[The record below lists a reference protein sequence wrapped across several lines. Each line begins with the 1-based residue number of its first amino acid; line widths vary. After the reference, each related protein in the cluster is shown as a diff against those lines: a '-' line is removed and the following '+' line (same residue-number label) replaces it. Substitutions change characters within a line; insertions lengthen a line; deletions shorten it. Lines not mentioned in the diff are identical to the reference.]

1 VSSARSRRR
10 KVSKGFVVVT
20 HTRGIRLARDAV
32 VAHAR
37 ARSIAMS
44 SLCAFASTAPRV
56 SPASSR
62 VGARNASRARS
73 APSRVV
79 ILARGK
85 RDVRARASTG
95 DASENPGAQLKAP
108 SAPESPR
115 GQQLAYILRTS
126 PHMFDAAV
134 DAQLDAL
141 GDEIENERGVDDLSD
156 DAKKEQLVLF
166 KRIADVR
173 ALERRNG
180 LEDIMYTSIIQKF
193 LNVGVDML
201 PPLDET
207 TTLRGVDLNRLTDG
221 VHSKEALDMVREHL
235 MAVLGGAGENAYSS
249 QLVRMSK
256 LQAAQVYAA
265 SIMFGYFITRADRRF
280 QLDRAAGTLPL
291 DPLES
296 AKALE
301 RLFNSASAMDSMDEA
316 DAAPENFGG
325 ADFDLFSDAAPA
337 TDGGAGGSASLK
349 QYIQNFDQSTLAATA
364 RIVSMEGVQVAERQT
379 GALFGSI
386 EELQREMQNAVG
398 GNAATPEEL
407 MNAVND
413 AVSQKKV
420 QTLTLAYASQR
431 RLVLEAVAFGA
442 FLRQSETYIDG
453 YNPKLLT
460 PTPRGSTGPP
470 GASLP
475 NPDNDDDDDDGGS
488 RVA

>member
-1 VSSARSRRR
+1 M
-10 KVSKGFVVVT
+10 G
-20 HTRGIRLARDAV
+20 
-32 VAHAR
+32 
-37 ARSIAMS
+37 
-44 SLCAFASTAPRV
+44 
-56 SPASSR
+56 
-62 VGARNASRARS
+62 
-73 APSRVV
+73 
-79 ILARGK
+79 
-85 RDVRARASTG
+85 
-95 DASENPGAQLKAP
+95 
-108 SAPESPR
+108 
-115 GQQLAYILRTS
+115 
-126 PHMFDAAV
+126 
-134 DAQLDAL
+134 
-141 GDEIENERGVDDLSD
+141 
-156 DAKKEQLVLF
+156 LVLF
-166 KRIADVR
+166 KRIAAVR

-180 LEDIMYTSIIQKF
+180 VEDIMYTSIIQKF
-193 LNVGVDML
+193 LGVGVDML

-221 VHSKEALDMVREHL
+221 VHSREALDMVREHL

-249 QLVRMSK
+249 QLMRMSK

-265 SIMFGYFITRADRRF
+265 SIMFGYFLTRADRRF

-296 AKALE
+296 ANALE

-325 ADFDLFSDAAPA
+325 ADFDLFSDSPS
-337 TDGGAGGSASLK
+337 G
-349 QYIQNFDQSTLAATA
+349 ATA

-386 EELQREMQNAVG
+386 EELQREMQNAVS

-407 MNAVND
+407 MSAVND
-413 AVSQKKV
+413 AVAQKKV

-460 PTPRGSTGPP
+460 PTPR
-470 GASLP
+470 ASLP
-475 NPDNDDDDDDGGS
+475 NSSSDDDDDGGS

>member
-1 VSSARSRRR
+1 
-10 KVSKGFVVVT
+10 
-20 HTRGIRLARDAV
+20 
-32 VAHAR
+32 
-37 ARSIAMS
+37 
-44 SLCAFASTAPRV
+44 
-56 SPASSR
+56 
-62 VGARNASRARS
+62 
-73 APSRVV
+73 
-79 ILARGK
+79 
-85 RDVRARASTG
+85 
-95 DASENPGAQLKAP
+95 
-108 SAPESPR
+108 
-115 GQQLAYILRTS
+115 
-126 PHMFDAAV
+126 
-134 DAQLDAL
+134 
-141 GDEIENERGVDDLSD
+141 
-156 DAKKEQLVLF
+156 
-166 KRIADVR
+166 
-173 ALERRNG
+173 
-180 LEDIMYTSIIQKF
+180 MYTSIIQKF
-193 LNVGVDML
+193 LGVGVDML

-221 VHSKEALDMVREHL
+221 VHSREALDMVREHL

-265 SIMFGYFITRADRRF
+265 SIMFGYFLTRADRRF

-296 AKALE
+296 ANALE

-325 ADFDLFSDAAPA
+325 ADFDLFSDSPSGAAS
-337 TDGGAGGSASLK
+337 GGSASLK

-386 EELQREMQNAVG
+386 EELQREMQNAVSG
-398 GNAATPEEL
+398 DAATPEEL
-407 MNAVND
+407 MSAVND
-413 AVSQKKV
+413 AVAQKKV

-442 FLRQSETYIDG
+442 FLRQSETYIDE

-460 PTPRGSTGPP
+460 PTPR
-470 GASLP
+470 ASLP
-475 NPDNDDDDDDGGS
+475 NSSSDDDDDGGS

>member
-1 VSSARSRRR
+1 M
-10 KVSKGFVVVT
+10 G
-20 HTRGIRLARDAV
+20 
-32 VAHAR
+32 
-37 ARSIAMS
+37 
-44 SLCAFASTAPRV
+44 
-56 SPASSR
+56 
-62 VGARNASRARS
+62 
-73 APSRVV
+73 
-79 ILARGK
+79 
-85 RDVRARASTG
+85 
-95 DASENPGAQLKAP
+95 LKAP
-108 SAPESPR
+108 SVPESPR
-115 GQQLAYILRTS
+115 GQQLAYILRTA
-126 PHMFDAAV
+126 PEMFESAV

-141 GDEIENERGVDDLSD
+141 GDEIEREVEPEEASD
-156 DAKKEQLVLF
+156 DVKKDQLVLF

-180 LEDIMYTSIIQKF
+180 VEDIMYTSIIQKF
-193 LNVGVDML
+193 LGVGVDML

-207 TTLRGVDLNRLTDG
+207 TTLRGVDLNRLTEG
-221 VHSKEALDMVREHL
+221 VHSREALDMVREHL

-265 SIMFGYFITRADRRF
+265 SIMFGYFLTRADRRF

-296 AKALE
+296 ANALE

-325 ADFDLFSDAAPA
+325 ADFDLFSDAP
-337 TDGGAGGSASLK
+337 GGAASGGSASLK

-386 EELQREMQNAVG
+386 EELQREMQNAVSG
-398 GNAATPEEL
+398 DAATPEEL
-407 MNAVND
+407 MSAVND
-413 AVSQKKV
+413 AVAQKKV

-460 PTPRGSTGPP
+460 PTPR
-470 GASLP
+470 ASLP
-475 NPDNDDDDDDGGS
+475 NSSSDDDYDGGS

>member
-1 VSSARSRRR
+1 
-10 KVSKGFVVVT
+10 
-20 HTRGIRLARDAV
+20 
-32 VAHAR
+32 
-37 ARSIAMS
+37 MS
-44 SLCAFASTAPRV
+44 SSRALASTAPRV

-62 VGARNASRARS
+62 VGARHASRARS
-73 APSRVV
+73 APAR

-85 RDVRARASTG
+85 RVFLARASTG
-95 DASENPGAQLKAP
+95 DASENPGAGLKAP

-126 PHMFDAAV
+126 PQMFDAAV

-141 GDEIENERGVDDLSD
+141 GDEIENERTVDDLSD

-235 MAVLGGAGENAYSS
+235 MAVLGGAGENAYSA

-265 SIMFGYFITRADRRF
+265 SLMFGYFITRADRRF

-291 DPLES
+291 DPMES

-325 ADFDLFSDAAPA
+325 ADFDLFSDAPPNS
-337 TDGGAGGSASLK
+337 GAGGSASLK

-398 GNAATPEEL
+398 ANAATPEEL
-407 MNAVND
+407 MNAVSD

-475 NPDNDDDDDDGGS
+475 NPEDDDDDDDGGS

>member
-1 VSSARSRRR
+1 M
-10 KVSKGFVVVT
+10 
-20 HTRGIRLARDAV
+20 
-32 VAHAR
+32 
-37 ARSIAMS
+37 AMS
-44 SLCAFASTAPRV
+44 SLCAPASTAVRV
-56 SPASSR
+56 APASSR
-62 VGARNASRARS
+62 RATSSSSRPRS
-73 APSRVV
+73 APFIV
-79 ILARGK
+79 ARGH
-85 RDVRARASTG
+85 RRILARASTG

-156 DAKKEQLVLF
+156 DAKKNEQLVLF

-235 MAVLGGAGENAYSS
+235 MAVLGGAGENAYSA

-325 ADFDLFSDAAPA
+325 ADFDLFSDAPPA

-398 GNAATPEEL
+398 GDAATPEEL

-453 YNPKLLT
+453 YNPELLT

-475 NPDNDDDDDDGGS
+475 NPDDDDDDDDGGS